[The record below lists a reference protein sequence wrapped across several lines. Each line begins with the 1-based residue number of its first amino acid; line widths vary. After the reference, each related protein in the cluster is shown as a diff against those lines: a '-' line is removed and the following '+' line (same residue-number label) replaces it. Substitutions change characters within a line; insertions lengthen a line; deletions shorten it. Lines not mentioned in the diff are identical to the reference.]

1 MKTLPALLLALSIPV
16 HAEPARNPILFADVP
31 DQAMIRV
38 GDTYY
43 MSSTTMHL
51 NPGLPLMK
59 STDLVNW
66 QTIGYAHAALDDAP
80 ALNLAPGQQAYG
92 KGSWASSLRHHRGTF
107 YVTTFSGTTGK
118 TYLYRTQ
125 DLERGPWT
133 AVSFRPMLHDH
144 SLFFDDDDRAY
155 LVHGNGTLR
164 LVELNA
170 NLDGLQPGGLDQVI
184 VPAAYAPAS
193 AQRCLAEGSQ
203 LFKVNGRY
211 YLFNIVW
218 PRGGMRTVVVHRAD
232 KLTGPYEGRVVLQD
246 RGIAQGG
253 LIDTPEG
260 TWFAYLFEDHG
271 AVGRIPYL
279 VPVTWVDGWP
289 VLGTDGKAP
298 DTLDLPAS
306 TGLIPGLV
314 DSDEFQ
320 RRPGE
325 RDLPLAWQW
334 NHNPDPAGWSL
345 DARPGFLR
353 LTPQRTD
360 ADLPAARNTL
370 TQRTFGPTSSAT
382 TLLDATG
389 LKPGDCAGLALLQ
402 QRYGWIGVMAEEG
415 SNRLVMVSGTTGAAT
430 VVQSVPLAGAS
441 VHLRADCDFRER
453 ADTARFFY
461 SLDGQTWQPLGEP
474 LKMIYTIPHFMGYRF
489 GLFSFA
495 TRTPGGH
502 ADFDFF
508 RIGPAG
514 VSDVPGTGARTTQAD
529 PPPNPRA
536 ALNRPVVLAPDDRPV
551 FPEPPAGFDGRRA
564 DIPHGRLE
572 LIEYDSKTVGTRR
585 RMQVYTPPGYS
596 TERKYPVLYLLHGIG
611 GNEHE
616 WQHFATPDVLL
627 DNLIADGKAVPMIV
641 VMPNGRAQ
649 KDDRPVGDV
658 FAAAPAFAV
667 FERDLLD
674 DVIPAIEA
682 RYSTYTDREHRALA
696 GLSMGGGQTL
706 NFGFAH
712 LDTFAWLGG
721 FSSAPNTKP
730 PAVLVP
736 DPDQAKRMLRLLW
749 LSCGN
754 RDGLINISQG
764 LHTYLKEK
772 GVPHLWHVDGNGHD
786 AAHWRNAL
794 YYFAQRIFQPPAA
807 TPPATTTLR
816 AAFADRFL
824 VGAAL
829 DRSALTPGSPRAEL
843 AAREFS
849 SLTAENDMKWALLHP
864 APGRFAFD
872 AADAYVDFAQQ
883 HRMAVIGH
891 TLVWHSQ
898 TPRWVFADETGQPA
912 TREVVLARMREH
924 IQTVVGRYRG
934 RVKGWDVV
942 NEAVA
947 DGGPATLRDSPW
959 TRSIGDDFLDHAFRA
974 AHEADP
980 AAELYYNDY
989 GLEHP
994 QKRARALTLLRG
1006 LLDRGVPLTGVG
1018 LQGHYHLEQPPLAV
1032 IEQTIK
1038 DFAALGLKVMITE
1051 LDVDVLPTRGP
1062 MGNADIARRESADPA
1077 LDPYRDGL
1085 PAAVQ
1090 EQLTQRYAD
1099 LFALF
1104 LRHRDAITR
1113 VTFWGMDD
1121 GHTWLNH
1128 YPIRGRVNHPLL
1140 FDRALAAKPAHAA
1153 VLRVAGEPVAAQRAP

>member
-1 MKTLPALLLALSIPV
+1 MRRVTALLLALPLALC
-16 HAEPARNPILFADVP
+16 AEPARNPILFADVP

-59 STDLVNW
+59 SSDLVNW
-66 QTIGYAHAALDDAP
+66 QTIGYVHAALDEGDD
-80 ALNLAPGQQAYG
+80 LNLAPGHNAYG

-118 TYLYRTQ
+118 THVYWTT
-125 DLERGPWT
+125 DIERGPWT

-155 LVHGNGTLR
+155 LVHGNGTIR
-164 LVELNA
+164 LVELNP
-170 NLDGLQPGGLDQVI
+170 NLDGLRPGGLDQVI
-184 VPAAYAPAS
+184 IPEAYAPAS
-193 AQRCLAEGSQ
+193 TARCLAEGSQ

-253 LIDTPEG
+253 LIDTPAG
-260 TWFAYLFEDHG
+260 HWFAYLFQDHG

-298 DTLDLPAS
+298 DTLNLPAS
-306 TGLIPGLV
+306 TGPIPGLV
-314 DSDEFQ
+314 DRDEFL
-320 RRPGE
+320 RRPGAPA
-325 RDLPLAWQW
+325 LPLAWQW
-334 NHNPDPAGWSL
+334 NHNPDAAGWSL
-345 DARPGFLR
+345 TARPGFLR
-353 LTPQRTD
+353 LTTRRTD
-360 ADLPAARNTL
+360 AELPAARNTL
-370 TQRTFGPTSSAT
+370 TQRTFGPTCSAT

-402 QRYGWIGVMAEEG
+402 QRYGWIGVLAEDD
-415 SNRLVMVSGTTGAAT
+415 SNRLAMVSAQAGAPA
-430 VVQSVPLAGAS
+430 VVQSVPLPGS
-441 VHLRADCDFRER
+441 VVHLRVDCDFRDR
-453 ADTARFFY
+453 ADVAHFFY
-461 SLDGQTWQPLGEP
+461 SLDGQTWQPLGDP
-474 LKMIYTIPHFMGYRF
+474 LRMTYTIPHFMGYRF
-489 GLFSFA
+489 GLFCFA

-508 RIGPAG
+508 RPAAA
-514 VSDVPGTGARTTQAD
+514 SAPAEPQPGQAGL
-529 PPPNPRA
+529 PPEPRA
-536 ALNRPVVLAPDDRPV
+536 AFGRPIVLGPDDRATI
-551 FPEPPAGFDGRRA
+551 PEPPAGFNVRR
-564 DIPHGRLE
+564 DNVPRGRLE
-572 LIEYDSKTVGTRR
+572 LVEYDSKTVGTRR
-585 RMQVYTPPGYS
+585 RMQVYTPPNYS
-596 TERKYPVLYLLHGIG
+596 AERKYPVLYLLHGIG

-649 KDDRPVGDV
+649 KDDRAVGDV
-658 FAAAPAFAV
+658 FAAAPAFAT

-682 RYSTYTDREHRALA
+682 RYRVQADREHRALA

-721 FSSAPNTKP
+721 FSSAPNTRP
-730 PAVLVP
+730 PAALVP
-736 DPDQAKRMLRLLW
+736 DPENARRMLRLLW
-749 LSCGN
+749 LSCGS

-764 LHTYLKEK
+764 LHAYLKEH
-772 GVPHLWHVDGNGHD
+772 GVPHVWHVDGNGHD
-786 AAHWRNAL
+786 ATHWRNAL
-794 YYFAQRIFQPPAA
+794 YHFAQLIFQPAA
-807 TPPATTTLR
+807 TPAAAAPTLR
-816 AAFADRFL
+816 AAYADRL
-824 VGAAL
+824 LIGAAL
-829 DRSALTPGSPRAEL
+829 DRSALIPGSPRAEL
-843 AAREFS
+843 AARECS
-849 SLTAENDMKWALLHP
+849 SLTAENDMKWARLHP
-864 APGRFAFD
+864 APDRYDFGAT
-872 AADAYVDFAQQ
+872 DAYVDFGQR

-891 TLVWHSQ
+891 TLVWHNQ
-898 TPRWVFADETGQPA
+898 TPRWVFEGEAGQPA
-912 TREVVLARMREH
+912 TREVLLARMRQH

-947 DGGPATLRDSPW
+947 DAGPATLRDSPW
-959 TRSIGDDFLDHAFRA
+959 RRIIGEDFLDHAFRSA
-974 AHEADP
+974 READP

-989 GLEHP
+989 GLENP

-1006 LLDRGVPLTGVG
+1006 LLDRGVPVTGVG
-1018 LQGHYHLEQPPLAV
+1018 LQGHYHLEQPPLAE
-1032 IEQTIK
+1032 IEQTIAA
-1038 DFAALGLKVMITE
+1038 FAALGLKVMITE
-1051 LDVDVLPTRGP
+1051 LDVDVLPARGP
-1062 MGNADIARRESADPA
+1062 MGNADIARREAADPA
-1077 LDPYRDGL
+1077 LDPYREGL
-1085 PAAVQ
+1085 PAAMQ
-1090 EQLTQRYAD
+1090 QRQAQRYAD

-1104 LRHRDAITR
+1104 LRHRDAVTR
-1113 VTFWGMDD
+1113 VTFWGLDD

-1140 FDRALAAKPAHAA
+1140 FDRALAPKPAHAA
-1153 VLRVAGEPVAAQRAP
+1153 VLNQAAAARTP